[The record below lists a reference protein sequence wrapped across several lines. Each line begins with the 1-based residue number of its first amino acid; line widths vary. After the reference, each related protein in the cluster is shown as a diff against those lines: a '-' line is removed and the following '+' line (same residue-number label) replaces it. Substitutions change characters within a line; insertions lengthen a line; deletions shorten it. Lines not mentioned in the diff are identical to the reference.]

1 MMNEQKHTTSKKKT
15 VRTSV
20 AVSPAH
26 STLTR
31 DNLETSM
38 IRWAYT
44 KEGPI
49 AGHFIVSL
57 VGHGAVLD
65 ALESVAESMQ
75 SKPNIFDDD
84 VAMVQTAWMNYQT
97 YGSPGFPVSSASAIR
112 DHMTSSIQEVEIDD
126 EE

>member
-1 MMNEQKHTTSKKKT
+1 MSGQPYKKKQP
-15 VRTSV
+15 V
-20 AVSPAH
+20 AA
-26 STLTR
+26 TDILTR
-31 DNLETSM
+31 DNLEASM

-75 SKPNIFDDD
+75 SKPNIFDND
-84 VAMVQTAWMNYQT
+84 VAMVQTAWTNYQM
-97 YGSPGFPVSSASAIR
+97 YGSPGFPISAASAMR
-112 DHMTSSIQEVEIDD
+112 DYQLTISADAD